1 MNQFTIS
8 ARVALTETLRMELYK
23 AGLRNLLVKTRD
35 YGGAAHRLCGQANNT
50 QKIGEHSNLSYKST
64 LIDHINPQF

>member
-1 MNQFTIS
+1 
-8 ARVALTETLRMELYK
+8 MELYK